1 MGFHSVKGSGEHIK
15 GKHKAVGAILQLF
28 GGDADTLGQLC
39 FFRLY
44 TISLGVGLRNK
55 KARANRTAVAAL
67 LAREAL
73 PYFQSGALTM
83 RRGSGNL
90 PGLVPGRKRVRAGKP
105 LKIKLIL
112 AHTAQSVN
120 KIAAF

>member
-1 MGFHSVKGSGEHIK
+1 MFLSICKSAENNFVFW
-15 GKHKAVGAILQLF
+15 AISSNLLF
-28 GGDADTLGQLC
+28 G
-39 FFRLY
+39 
-44 TISLGVGLRNK
+44 NK

-90 PGLVPGRKRVRAGKP
+90 PGPVPGRKRVRVDKP